1 MLCEHV
7 LTNVG
12 KDICPHCGKTTH
24 EVDWQLQAKLLK
36 EWKEANPDAKY
47 NGWWSI

>member
-7 LTNVG
+7 LTNIG
-12 KDICPHCGKTTH
+12 KDICPDCGNATH
-24 EVDWQLQAKLLK
+24 EVDWQLQAELLK
-36 EWKEANPDAKY
+36 EWKAANPDAKY